1 MTDLDKLSSN
11 NTLVQNSTSTLIYK
25 NEDEEEIEDLDETLL
40 GDLNRDG
47 RVDYKDLVILKN
59 YLNGDEELT
68 EEQSK
73 AADVNQDG
81 VVNQADYYL
90 LFYGITERDKAE
102 DKVRELQDLYVSL
115 VGNKY
120 LTHVVVGVDN
130 SNINAVKAEL
140 ASTKA
145 YLAVLDSLI

>member
-1 MTDLDKLSSN
+1 MFDYGVTLSDN
-11 NTLVQNSTSTLIYK
+11 YFIQNSTSTLT
-25 NEDEEEIEDLDETLL
+25 NEEEIEDLDETLL
-40 GDLNRDG
+40 GDLNKDG

-68 EEQSK
+68 EEESK

-81 VVNQADYYL
+81 VVNQADFYL

-115 VGNKY
+115 IGNKY
-120 LTHVVVGVDN
+120 LAQVVLGVDN

-140 ASTKA
+140 TRARS
-145 YLAVLDSLI
+145 YLSVLNSLIY